1 VTRGRGR
8 AEIIGLRLAGGLWII
23 AGLVCVA
30 LFFFVFVGENLDNL
44 AALLQDPL
52 LPSLVAGGAIVGLVI
67 GGLLITRPGPEVVR
81 WSTGAGVAWLILF
94 GSVVLTS
101 LDKPGPRTSSGLI
114 TAFGIAGALVA
125 YRSRAAVRRR

>member
-1 VTRGRGR
+1 MRRGRV
-8 AEIIGLRLAGGLWII
+8 EMVGLRLAGRLWII
-23 AGLVCVA
+23 AGLVCAA

-44 AALLQDPL
+44 GVLLQNPL

-67 GGLLITRPGPEVVR
+67 GVLLITRPGPEVVR

-101 LDKPGPRTSSGLI
+101 LDKPGPLASSGLI

-125 YRSRAAVRRR
+125 YRFRAAAQRE